1 MSATNHT
8 PNYSLPQFIGT
19 DVPTWLVDVNGAFSD
34 IDTAIK
40 NAADAAGVVA
50 GDVTSLGNRVTTVE
64 GGLATTNGNLGAL
77 QNTVSGQTTT
87 IAANSTKIGSSAL
100 DTTAQNLSGAVN
112 ELHSELHAT
121 DAIASFSVQSGWHL
135 LADEASMLVEVGDL
149 VSLNLDIV
157 PDDGILRT
165 GRNVCGTLPAGYRP
179 AAEVAYPCMVFGS
192 GIQPKAY
199 TLAFVKPNGEVEIYQ
214 YGGNNAGVVRALF
227 TATFVASN

>member
-40 NAADAAGVVA
+40 NAAEAAGTVA
-50 GDVTSLGNRVTTVE
+50 GDVTSLGNRVTAVE

-77 QNTVSGQTTT
+77 QTTVEGQTGT
-87 IAANSTKIGSSAL
+87 IAANSSKIGSASL

-112 ELHSELHAT
+112 ELHSELHAQDMIT
-121 DAIASFSVQSGWHL
+121 AFSVASGWHL
-135 LADEASMLVEVGDL
+135 VSDEASMLVEVGDL

-179 AAEVAYPCMVFGS
+179 AAEVAFPCLVFGS
-192 GIQPKAY
+192 GLAPKAY
-199 TLAFVKPNGEVEIYQ
+199 TVSFVKPNGEVEIYR
-214 YGGNNAGVVRALF
+214 YGGNDAGVVRIVF
-227 TATFVASN
+227 TATYIAAQ